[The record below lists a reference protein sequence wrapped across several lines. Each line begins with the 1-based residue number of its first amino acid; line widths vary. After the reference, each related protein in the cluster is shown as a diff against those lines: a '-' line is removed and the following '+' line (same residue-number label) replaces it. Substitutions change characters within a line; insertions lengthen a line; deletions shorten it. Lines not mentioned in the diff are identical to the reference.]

1 MKNKKS
7 KPEIDEL
14 LSGYIDEELSQR
26 QRTEVK
32 RLIQHDDELSQ
43 RLNELKRQKQLLGSL
58 PVASAPEGLLD
69 DVKATLER
77 QSILNNASASR
88 EESAGVR
95 HLMFRKVLTA
105 AAMFLIPIGILAWV
119 VLNIV
124 TPLDS
129 DGDKPFFVKPNLP
142 AIFAPKAEVRDVPMP
157 GHLAVA
163 QLPPF
168 ESHLDLTSDQAIAV
182 NNFIEKTVYNNGLRD
197 STIPRRNDNSTTY
210 EISGPTVKV
219 LALIGDLQPVWDRCS
234 GAFFSVKGSD
244 GVGSG
249 LVVDDI
255 TAEQLLAIFKEEKND
270 TRLAMAKNYASFNS
284 ESRNVPD
291 FSPASEEGSFD
302 IAMPIPI
309 LTAPPAAEDDTTDSG
324 SGQQVKLTITVVAL

>member
-77 QSILNNASASR
+77 QSILDNASASR

-95 HLMFRKVLTA
+95 HLMFRRVLTA
-105 AAMFLIPIGILAWV
+105 AAMFLVPIGILAWV

-142 AIFAPKAEVRDVPMP
+142 AIFAPKPEVRDVPEP

-168 ESHLDLTSDQAIAV
+168 ESHLDLTSDQ
-182 NNFIEKTVYNNGLRD
+182 
-197 STIPRRNDNSTTY
+197 S
-210 EISGPTVKV
+210 
-219 LALIGDLQPVWDRCS
+219 
-234 GAFFSVKGSD
+234 
-244 GVGSG
+244 
-249 LVVDDI
+249 I
-255 TAEQLLAIFKEEKND
+255 TLNL
-270 TRLAMAKNYASFNS
+270 
-284 ESRNVPD
+284 
-291 FSPASEEGSFD
+291 
-302 IAMPIPI
+302 
-309 LTAPPAAEDDTTDSG
+309 
-324 SGQQVKLTITVVAL
+324 KLSLS